1 MPAPRTVFVV
11 LTRSDELLEQIGQV
25 LDDAGEVRHAE
36 NEEEARQFADPRHAA
51 VMLLDARENADPDLL
66 VERLHSS
73 DGSTVIVVFAPADAV
88 ADVARAIRG
97 SAAFAVLPIPVEM
110 EKTRAV
116 LHGAG
121 EEAMARRALLASA
134 MEAMPVGAAPDVP
147 PPHREA
153 QPERPLAVSSQV
165 DAQHEVP
172 APPGPVAPAAAGGAS
187 RGTGGIP
194 RVALAVA
201 AGLLVAAV
209 AAWFHLRDES
219 SPPEKAVAEATA
231 PPAALGEPEAPQTAA
246 VTPSRPAR
254 PLSTEPKD
262 ELLDQARVAFH
273 ERRYT
278 DPDGDNALYYYR
290 SVLAQDPQDGE
301 AREGLDRIGSVLD
314 GRLNSALVEQ
324 RTEDAA
330 RTLEQLRSIRPD
342 DVALAATEARITEGR
357 IAAALA
363 RGDLE
368 RAATLLRTADQAG
381 VAPERLATLR
391 EQLARLDA
399 AQRAEQLSRMVGARI
414 RDGRLLAPPG
424 DNAKHYLGQLLALS
438 NGKRIGAEA
447 AGELARAFAERARRA
462 AAQGQGAE
470 ADQWFEEAR
479 ALGYSPE
486 RPVVVPAVQTAAAPV
501 LPDASTMQRPADSS
515 IPVPRDPG
523 VLSQPTR
530 GATAEPVARP
540 ETLAASYTPSSPA
553 VAAVAPE
560 VSAADFRRTRFV
572 APTYPPQALSRGL
585 RGEVRVQITVDTE
598 GRVVD
603 AQVLSA
609 SPAQVFDEAAVNAVR
624 KWRFE
629 PVVKDGRRVEASI
642 ATTIRFQPEDAQ
654 R

>member
-1 MPAPRTVFVV
+1 VVPAPRTVFVV

-36 NEEEARQFADPRHAA
+36 NEEEARQFADPRYAA
-51 VMLLDARENADPDLL
+51 VMLLDAREHTDPDLL

-73 DGSTVIVVFAPADAV
+73 DGTTVIVVFAPADAV

-134 MEAMPVGAAPDVP
+134 VEAVPVGAAPDAP
-147 PPHREA
+147 PPVRDAGSEH
-153 QPERPLAVSSQV
+153 PLVVPSPV

-172 APPGPVAPAAAGGAS
+172 AAPGPVAPAAAAGAS
-187 RGTGGIP
+187 RGAGGIP

-209 AAWFHLRDES
+209 AAWFQLRDAG
-219 SPPEKAVAEATA
+219 SPPEDVVAEVTA
-231 PPAALGEPEAPQTAA
+231 PSAAPGAPEAPQAAA
-246 VTPSRPAR
+246 VAPSRPAR
-254 PLSTEPKD
+254 PLSTEPK
-262 ELLDQARVAFH
+262 EQLLDQARVAFH

-290 SVLAQDPQDGE
+290 SVLAQDPQDDE

-314 GRLNSALVEQ
+314 GRLESALAEQ

-342 DVALAATEARITEGR
+342 DASLVATEARITEGR

-368 RAATLLRTADQAG
+368 RAAALLRAADKTG

-399 AQRAEQLSRMVGARI
+399 AQRAEQLSRLVGARI

-424 DNAKHYLGQLLALS
+424 DSAKHYLGQLLALP
-438 NGKRIGAEA
+438 NGKRLGADA
-447 AGELARAFAERARRA
+447 SAELARAFAERARRA
-462 AAQGQGAE
+462 AAQGQVAE
-470 ADQWFEEAR
+470 ADQWFAEAR
-479 ALGYSPE
+479 ALGYTPE
-486 RPVVVPAVQTAAAPV
+486 RPAVGPAAQAAAAPV
-501 LPDASTMQRPADSS
+501 VPDTSTMQRPAESAAA
-515 IPVPRDPG
+515 VPRDPG
-523 VLSQPTR
+523 VSEATR
-530 GATAEPVARP
+530 SAMAEPGPRP
-540 ETLAASYTPSSPA
+540 ETLAASYTPITPA
-553 VAAVAPE
+553 VAPVAPE

-572 APTYPPQALSRGL
+572 APIYPPQALARGL
-585 RGEVRVQITVDTE
+585 RGEVRVRITVDTE
-598 GRVVD
+598 GRVAD

-609 SPAQVFDEAAVNAVR
+609 SPVEVFDEAAINAVR

-629 PVVKDGRRVEASI
+629 PVVKNGRRIEASI